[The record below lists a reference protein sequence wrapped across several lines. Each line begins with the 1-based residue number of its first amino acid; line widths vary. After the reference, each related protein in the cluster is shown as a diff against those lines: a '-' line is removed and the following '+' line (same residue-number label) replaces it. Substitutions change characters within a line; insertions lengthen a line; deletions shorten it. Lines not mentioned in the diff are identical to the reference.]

1 MTLESPLLFG
11 TSKVSSPSHYLIQD
25 PYHEYGA
32 QFIDHIYRTYGHR
45 AICIYTN
52 RRERM
57 IHEAQFPQ
65 LRSDA
70 VAAAY
75 DVNLNRLAD
84 FAAAMAKSRHDII
97 AVIPF
102 NETSVLPATTI
113 AHFLELSWAQP
124 NIMPLFRNKFALKDH
139 LRKEYPGLRM
149 NASRLVQTTRDV
161 LSIRGQREYR
171 RFVIKPNDG
180 YGNRD
185 IALFDRESTKREV
198 DAYVGRLKHSE
209 LVMEEYID
217 GTEYFVNGQIDAG
230 GDASTVAI
238 FQYSRRPANGRH
250 NIDFETSRVSYGTPL
265 FDNLARYAENVMRAT
280 GLRRCPFHLELK
292 VDELGPCLIEA
303 AARLPGH
310 GNALL
315 SGELHGPGLDL
326 IDLACHYYFKPE
338 YRELPLDWAAYNSQA
353 VRYVHGVAHRP
364 ERICELE
371 GIEEVEALP
380 EFHSW
385 VKKPVIGT
393 RIPRTVDCLSMPW
406 CVVLKAATEPQVA
419 EAAISVRQ
427 LIQWNRHVG
436 SVRQAALSV
445 KFKIPRVVK
454 LIQREIRMTLP
465 PLHPSNG
472 ALYAANRP
480 DGTYQNRGARR

>member
-1 MTLESPLLFG
+1 MTLESPLLFE
-11 TSKVSSPSHYLIQD
+11 TLKASSSSHYLIQD
-25 PYHEYGA
+25 PYHEYGV

-70 VAAAY
+70 VVAAY
-75 DVNLNRLAD
+75 DVNLNRLDD
-84 FAAAMAKSRHDII
+84 FAGMMKWRHKII

-102 NETSVLPATTI
+102 NETSVVPATDI
-113 AHFLELSWAQP
+113 AHSLGLSWAQP
-124 NIMPLFRNKFALKDH
+124 GIMPLFRNKFALKEY
-139 LRKEYPGLRM
+139 LRNEYPNLRM
-149 NASRLVQTTRDV
+149 NASRIVQTTQDV
-161 LSIRGQREYR
+161 LSIRRQREYQ

-185 IALFDRESTKREV
+185 IALFDRESTKQEIKTYLARM
-198 DAYVGRLKHSE
+198 KHSE

-217 GTEYFVNGQIDAG
+217 GIEFFVNGQIDAG
-230 GDASTVAI
+230 GDARTVAI

-250 NIDFETSRVSYGTPL
+250 NIDFETLRICYGTPL

-315 SGELHGPGLDL
+315 SGELHGPTLDL
-326 IDLACHYYFKPE
+326 IDLACHYYFKSD
-338 YRELPLDWAAYNSQA
+338 YRELPLDWSAYNSRA
-353 VRYVHGVAHRP
+353 VRYVHGVARTP

-385 VKKPVIGT
+385 VKKLVIGT
-393 RIPRTVDCLSMPW
+393 RIQRTVDCLSMPW
-406 CVVLKAATEPQVA
+406 CVVLKAATEAQVSS
-419 EAAISVRQ
+419 AANRVRQ

-436 SVRQAALSV
+436 SVRQAALSI
-445 KFKIPRVVK
+445 KFKIPRVLN
-454 LIQREIRMTLP
+454 LIQREIRMAVP
-465 PLHPSNG
+465 PFHLSNG
-472 ALYAANRP
+472 ARYAASQR
-480 DGTYQNRGARR
+480 DGTYQLRGERR

>member
-1 MTLESPLLFG
+1 MTLESQLLLG
-11 TSKVSSPSHYLIQD
+11 TSKASLSSHYFIQD
-25 PYHEYGA
+25 PYHEYGVE
-32 QFIDHIYRTYGHR
+32 FIDHVYRKYGHR
-45 AICIYTN
+45 AICLYTN
-52 RRERM
+52 RRER
-57 IHEAQFPQ
+57 IVHETQFPQ
-65 LRSDA
+65 LPSNA

-75 DVNLNRLAD
+75 DVKLNRLDD
-84 FAAAMAKSRHDII
+84 FVSMVKSRYNII

-102 NETSVLPATTI
+102 NETSVVPATDI
-113 AHFLELSWAQP
+113 AHSLGLSWAQP
-124 NIMPLFRNKFALKDH
+124 SIMPLFRNKFALKDH
-139 LRKEYPGLRM
+139 LRNECPNLRM
-149 NASRLVQTTRDV
+149 NASRIVQTTQGV
-161 LSIRGQREYR
+161 LSIRRQREYQ

-185 IALFDRESTKREV
+185 IALFDRKSTEPEIE
-198 DAYVGRLKHSE
+198 AYIDRMKQSE

-217 GTEYFVNGQIDAG
+217 GTEYFVNGQIDAE
-230 GDASTVAI
+230 GDARTVAI

-250 NIDFETSRVSYGTPL
+250 NIDFETLRICYGTPL

-315 SGELHGPGLDL
+315 SGELHGPKLDL
-326 IDLACHYYFKPE
+326 IDLACHYYFKSD
-338 YRELPLDWAAYNSQA
+338 YRELPLDWSAYNSRA
-353 VRYVHGVAHRP
+353 VRYVHGVAQRP

-385 VKKPVIGT
+385 VKKLVIGT
-393 RIPRTVDCLSMPW
+393 RIQRTVDCLSMPW
-406 CVVLKAATEPQVA
+406 CVVLKAATEPQVGS
-419 EAAISVRQ
+419 AANRVRQ

-436 SVRQAALSV
+436 SVRQAALSI
-445 KFKIPRVVK
+445 KFKIPRVLN

-465 PLHPSNG
+465 PLHLSNG
-472 ALYAANRP
+472 ARYAANRP
-480 DGTYQNRGARR
+480 DGTYQLRGERR

>member
-1 MTLESPLLFG
+1 VPALRELFTLGSDADSEGAMTLKSPLLFE
-11 TSKVSSPSHYLIQD
+11 TFMASSSSHYLIQD
-25 PYHEYGA
+25 PYHEYGV
-32 QFIDHIYRTYGHR
+32 QFIDHLYRTYGHR

-57 IHEAQFPQ
+57 HEAQFPQ
-65 LRSDA
+65 LRSNA

-75 DVNLNRLAD
+75 DVNLNRLDD
-84 FAAAMAKSRHDII
+84 FVGMVKSRHKII

-102 NETSVLPATTI
+102 NETSVVPSTAI
-113 AHFLELSWAQP
+113 AQSLGLSWAQP
-124 NIMPLFRNKFALKDH
+124 NIMRLYRNKFALKDY
-139 LRKEYPGLRM
+139 LRNECPSLRM
-149 NASRLVQTTRDV
+149 NASRIVQTTQDV
-161 LSIRGQREYR
+161 LSIRRQREYQ

-185 IALFDRESTKREV
+185 IALFDRESTKAEIEAHV
-198 DAYVGRLKHSE
+198 DRMKHSE

-217 GTEYFVNGQIDAG
+217 GTEYFVNGQIDAQ
-230 GDASTVAI
+230 GDAHTVAI

-265 FDNLARYAENVMRAT
+265 FEHLARYADDVLRAT
-280 GLRRCPFHLELK
+280 GLKRCPFHLEIK

-315 SGELHGPGLDL
+315 SGELHGPKLDL
-326 IDLACHYYFKPE
+326 IDFACHYYFKSD
-338 YRELPLDWAAYNSQA
+338 YREMPLDWSAYNSQA
-353 VRYVHGVAHRP
+353 VRYVHGVAQRP

-393 RIPRTVDCLSMPW
+393 RIQRTVDCLSMPW
-406 CVVLKAATEPQVA
+406 CLILEAATEPQVA
-419 EAAISVRQ
+419 RAASRVRL

-436 SVRQAALSV
+436 SVKQGALSV
-445 KFKIPRVVK
+445 KFKVSRVLNLV
-454 LIQREIRMTLP
+454 
-465 PLHPSNG
+465 HH
-472 ALYAANRP
+472 
-480 DGTYQNRGARR
+480 RRVLRS